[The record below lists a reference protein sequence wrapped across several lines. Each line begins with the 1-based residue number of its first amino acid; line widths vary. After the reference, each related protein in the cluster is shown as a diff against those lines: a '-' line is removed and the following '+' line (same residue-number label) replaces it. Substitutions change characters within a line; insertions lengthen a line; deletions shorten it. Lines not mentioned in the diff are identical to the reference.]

1 MIVEPDFLDHWKTR
15 LLVRLLGTETAPIH
29 VLRLWAHCQCRKT
42 DRFTGWKPIVLASV
56 CRWESDAQTFWDA
69 MVQTFIEI
77 EGDAVVVHGWAAT
90 NASLISAWNN
100 GKLGGR
106 PSKST
111 TEKPTGNPPV
121 IPQQTDRATD
131 RVDREEKRRLE
142 GQDITPPTPLKGELA
157 NLPQEQ
163 KKEPSA
169 TVTPPVPEKP
179 HGEPIPA
186 KHKRSRR
193 TFEPMQI
200 PSIEEV
206 KLHFAKIGLPETEAF
221 KFFGHF
227 ESNGWVVG
235 KAMSPMRSWVG
246 ACTKWKAN
254 YDERRTTT
262 GSHNRSTGAHGN
274 PRNAGIAGF
283 DEWHRDFQ
291 ARAVGDGQHGPWDD
305 FGREPEVEGASPE
318 AGRVAPPADSST
330 GPSR

>member
-1 MIVEPDFLDHWKTR
+1 
-15 LLVRLLGTETAPIH
+15 
-29 VLRLWAHCQCRKT
+29 
-42 DRFTGWKPIVLASV
+42 
-56 CRWESDAQTFWDA
+56 

-111 TEKPTGNPPV
+111 AEKPTGNPPV
-121 IPQQTDRATD
+121 IPQQTDRVTD
-131 RVDREEKRRLE
+131 RVDREEKRRLDRE
-142 GQDITPPTPLKGELA
+142 DINPPTPLQGELA

-169 TVTPPVPEKP
+169 TVTPPAPEKP
-179 HGEPIPA
+179 QGEPIPT
-186 KHKRSRR
+186 KPKRSRR
-193 TFEPMQI
+193 TVEPMQI
-200 PSIEEV
+200 PTIEEV

-221 KFFGHF
+221 KFHGYY
-227 ESNGWVVG
+227 ESNGWRVG
-235 KAMSPMRSWVG
+235 GNPMKSWVG
-246 ACTKWKAN
+246 AMTNWKGK

-262 GSHNRSTGAHGN
+262 GPHNRGTGAHGN

-305 FGREPEVEGASPE
+305 FGRGSEVEGQSPE
-318 AGRVAPPADSST
+318 AGRVTPPADSEA
-330 GPSR
+330 GASR

>member
-121 IPQQTDRATD
+121 IPQQTDRVTD

-142 GQDITPPTPLKGELA
+142 GQDINPPTPLQGELA

-169 TVTPPVPEKP
+169 TVPPAPEKP
-179 HGEPIPA
+179 QGEPVA
-186 KHKRSRR
+186 DESRASKKR
-193 TFEPMQI
+193 TTPTKI

-206 KLHFAKIGLPETEAF
+206 KLHAAKIGLPENEAF
-221 KFFGHF
+221 KFHGYY
-227 ESNGWVVG
+227 EANGWRVG
-235 KAMSPMRSWVG
+235 RNPMKSWVG
-246 ACTKWKAN
+246 AMTNWKGK
-254 YDERRTTT
+254 YDERRTTSN
-262 GSHNRSTGAHGN
+262 GGPNHRSNGADGN

-305 FGREPEVEGASPE
+305 FGRGSEVEGQSPE
-318 AGRVAPPADSST
+318 TRRVTPPADSEA
-330 GPSR
+330 GASR